1 MKAQV
6 DVTLGR
12 SHKFYELAERLDELI
27 RSIDMDADTDMALID
42 LIDMQIRTAERDAF
56 KFGFDMAK
64 KLIEAQYE
72 EG

>member
-27 RSIDMDADTDMALID
+27 RSIDMDADTDMALTN

-56 KFGFDMAK
+56 MFGFDMASEIRK
-64 KLIEAQYE
+64 EYYE
-72 EG
+72 ED